1 MSANRANIYWH
12 LENQIPSEDRRAIG
26 MVYEKMVDV
35 SAAEIIFLK
44 DVPKE
49 LVAAPGAGKVL
60 EFISAVI
67 FLDYGTTV
75 YTGGG
80 NLTILYNSGSAV
92 SDLVANSEL
101 INENEDTYE
110 NIGAL
115 AGAANQSLDVNT
127 ALELTVANADHAAGG
142 GGTLKVAISYRIHD
156 FNEKHPR
163 FDN

>member
-1 MSANRANIYWH
+1 MSANRSNIAWH
-12 LENQIPSEDRRAIG
+12 LENQIPGTDHRAIG

-35 SAAEIIFLK
+35 SAAEIILLK

-60 EFISAVI
+60 EFVSAVI
-67 FLDYGTTV
+67 FLDYGTTQ
-75 YTGGG
+75 YTDGGDLSIQ
-80 NLTILYNSGSAV
+80 NSDTDVSTTIDKDS
-92 SDLVANSEL
+92 L
-101 INENEDTYE
+101 INEDEDTYGKLYAKE
-110 NIGAL
+110 ADD
-115 AGAANQSLDVNT
+115 QVFVTNT
-127 ALELTVANADHAAGG
+127 VLELTVASADHAAGG